1 MDRQTNP
8 QHAEKKDTPH
18 CIQMENRQSLSVSGV
33 SEVEGYDEHYVRAMT
48 AQGIL
53 TVEGEMLHMQSLDL
67 QKGEMQISG
76 KIGALAY
83 SDAVPKG
90 EGGFFARLFR

>member
-1 MDRQTNP
+1 MDNYVPAAYKQFYDRKEQGIVV
-8 QHAEKKDTPH
+8 DYV
-18 CIQMENRQSLSVSGV
+18 IIM
-33 SEVEGYDEHYVRAMT
+33 GYDEHYVRAIT